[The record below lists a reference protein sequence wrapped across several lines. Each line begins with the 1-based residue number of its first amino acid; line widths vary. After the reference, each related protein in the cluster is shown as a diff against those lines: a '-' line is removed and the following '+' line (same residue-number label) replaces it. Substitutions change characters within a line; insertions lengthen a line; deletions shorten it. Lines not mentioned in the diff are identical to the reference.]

1 MENEITKKSN
11 FLNIVE
17 NFIKNNIKILITLV
31 VIILLC
37 FIGAISFN
45 SYKENQNKKISEEY
59 IKAGIML
66 TQNKKDKAKDIYK
79 DIILKKNKFYSYLAL
94 NNIIEN
100 ELIEDNN
107 QILQL
112 FEVLEK
118 INKDEEQKNLIKLKK
133 ALFLIQISKKNEAMQ
148 IFDYIISSNSIWKE
162 IAMEFSK
169 TN

>member
-1 MENEITKKSN
+1 MAQ
-11 FLNIVE
+11 
-17 NFIKNNIKILITLV
+17 FI
-31 VIILLC
+31 
-37 FIGAISFN
+37 FN

-79 DIILKKNKFYSYLAL
+79 DIILTKNKFYSYLAL

-100 ELIEDNN
+100 ELIRDNN
-107 QILQL
+107 EILQL

-118 INKDEEQKNLIKLKK
+118 INNDKEQNLIKLKK
-133 ALFLIQISKKNEAMQ
+133 ALFLIQISKENEAMQ
-148 IFDYIISSNSIWKE
+148 IFDYIISSDSIWKE